1 MLKGKRSLVAL
12 LTAGLVILTT
22 TPAFA
27 RSISLK
33 DAGFALWVFII
44 IGAVIVLLQLI
55 PAAILF
61 FSFIGTTTGLVAKR
75 KKVSE
80 EAGAEEKI
88 VLPGVEP
95 APVKK

>member
-1 MLKGKRSLVAL
+1 MTKGRKGWMTVLVI
-12 LTAGLVILTT
+12 GLVMLMA

-27 RSISLK
+27 KSITLK
-33 DAGFALWVFII
+33 DAGFALWIFII

-61 FSFIGTTTGLVAKR
+61 FSFIGTTSFVVFKG
-75 KKVSE
+75 KKK
-80 EAGAEEKI
+80 EEK
-88 VLPGVEP
+88 VAEMTPGLKA

>member
-1 MLKGKRSLVAL
+1 MTKGRKGWMTVLVI
-12 LTAGLVILTT
+12 GLVMLMA

-27 RSISLK
+27 KSISLK
-33 DAGFALWVFII
+33 DAGIALWIFII

-61 FSFIGTTTGLVAKR
+61 FSFIGTTSSMVFKGKKKEGEVAEMTPGLKA
-75 KKVSE
+75 
-80 EAGAEEKI
+80 
-88 VLPGVEP
+88 

>member
-1 MLKGKRSLVAL
+1 MTKGRKGWMTVLVI
-12 LTAGLVILTT
+12 GLVMLMA

-27 RSISLK
+27 KSITLK
-33 DAGFALWVFII
+33 DAGFALWIFII

-61 FSFIGTTTGLVAKR
+61 FSFVGTTSTLVFKG
-75 KKVSE
+75 KKKEE
-80 EAGAEEKI
+80 EAVDVTHGLEA
-88 VLPGVEP
+88 

>member
-1 MLKGKRSLVAL
+1 MTKGRKGWMTVLVI
-12 LTAGLVILTT
+12 GLVMLMA

-27 RSISLK
+27 KSISLK
-33 DAGFALWVFII
+33 DAGLALWIFII

-61 FSFIGTTTGLVAKR
+61 FSFIGTTSSVVFKGKKR
-75 KKVSE
+75 E
-80 EAGAEEKI
+80 EEVTE
-88 VLPGVEP
+88 VTPGMEP

>member
-1 MLKGKRSLVAL
+1 MTKGRKAWMTLLVM
-12 LTAGLVILTT
+12 GLVMLMA

-27 RSISLK
+27 KSITLK
-33 DAGFALWVFII
+33 DAGFALWIFII

-61 FSFIGTTTGLVAKR
+61 FSFVGTTSTLVFKG
-75 KKVSE
+75 KKKGE
-80 EAGAEEKI
+80 EA
-88 VLPGVEP
+88 VDVTPGLEA

>member
-1 MLKGKRSLVAL
+1 MSKGKKGW
-12 LTAGLVILTT
+12 LTFMVMGLIMLMA

-27 RSISLK
+27 KSITLK
-33 DAGFALWVFII
+33 DAGIGLWIFII

-61 FSFIGTTTGLVAKR
+61 FSFVGTTSTLVFRGKKKEEEVAEMTPGLKA
-75 KKVSE
+75 
-80 EAGAEEKI
+80 
-88 VLPGVEP
+88 